1 MWDNTIDIGH
11 CSRLGFWESLVEFRD
26 ASACIW
32 HAQCFRLGFWESSVE
47 FRVLEDRI
55 GIKNDCKI
63 IRVIEYDVDI
73 YKYD

>member
-11 CSRLGFWESLVEFRD
+11 CS
-26 ASACIW
+26 
-32 HAQCFRLGFWESSVE
+32 RLGFWESSVE